1 MRERLTASSVSAG
14 RRVIAVTDFAQHER
28 KELCDLLD
36 KVGPDAPTLCE
47 GWKTADL
54 ASHLV
59 LRERRPVAGLGIVVS
74 SLADHTKKVQDKL
87 RDDTPYPKLVDIVRH
102 GPPLV
107 FRPFD
112 EPMNTAEYFI
122 HVEDVRRA
130 PAENGASVGERLLPE
145 GLENALWARVK
156 FGAKGLAKKI
166 PGKVVL
172 VSPGH
177 TQIEVGTGPAAT
189 ITGPPGEILLFL
201 SGRGAVAQA
210 SFDGDPDIVAKL
222 KSVNLGI

>member
-1 MRERLTASSVSAG
+1 MDLWWA
-14 RRVIAVTDFAQHER
+14 AVTDFAQHER

-47 GWKTADL
+47 GWAASDL
-54 ASHLV
+54 AAHLV
-59 LRERRPVAGLGIVVS
+59 LRERRPVAAIGIVAG
-74 SLADHTKKVQDKL
+74 SLAGHTEKVQRKL
-87 RDDTPYPKLVDIVRH
+87 REATAYDKLVDIVRH

-130 PAENGASVGERLLPE
+130 PAGGHVEERILPE
-145 GLENALWARVK
+145 GLENALWSRVK
-156 FGAKGLAKKI
+156 FASKGLAKKV

-172 VSPGH
+172 VAAGH
-177 TQIEVGTGPAAT
+177 PQLEVGSGPAAT
-189 ITGPPGEILLFL
+189 ITGPPGEMLLFL
-201 SGRGAVAQA
+201 SGRGAVAQVH
-210 SFDGDPDIVAKL
+210 FDGDPDIVSAL
-222 KSVNLGI
+222 QSVKLGI